1 MREENNPARNE
12 EEDETDL
19 YIRHGIRNWEEDG
32 KGRGKQSQAAS
43 HCLCTVPLPGG
54 RALLKTFAKQAFV
67 LFLLPAAPSL
77 PLPPSP
83 SLPRSPSVLRRP
95 YRGCVIITLRRA
107 FTCVT
112 LCRIW
117 PPPALPLLRGV
128 VLSWPCVYRLKQ
140 ADRERERE
148 KGIKICIQFPNAR
161 TMLEELNSFWFDARP
176 SDVRSDKHVFS
187 IWRGG
192 RW

>member
-77 PLPPSP
+77 PLPSSVSVCAAPALSRMRHHNFATSFHLCHSLSHLAPSSPPSP
-83 SLPRSPSVLRRP
+83 SRS
-95 YRGCVIITLRRA
+95 RA
-107 FTCVT
+107 FVAMCVQVEAG
-112 LCRIW
+112 R
-117 PPPALPLLRGV
+117 
-128 VLSWPCVYRLKQ
+128 Q
-140 ADRERERE
+140 RERERE
-148 KGIKICIQFPNAR
+148 RHQDMYPIPKC
-161 TMLEELNSFWFDARP
+161 
-176 SDVRSDKHVFS
+176 
-187 IWRGG
+187 
-192 RW
+192 